1 MQTGLKAKKIQKLY
15 QQEAKQV
22 KKKFRLLALGILALV
37 LLSLLIRTT
46 AIGVV
51 SPIETFIN
59 LKTWV
64 HLRMAEFFNWPYYLK
79 RFSILAELP
88 TYSDSVS
95 RLKITIITFVSGM
108 LLALS
113 GTIFQ
118 SVFRNPIAAP
128 TMLGVSTGVHVPP
141 GSASSHRKTA
151 LNYLVESIINWGVL
165 AIIIIFQPEIRT
177 LLEKMGQ
184 TKMTLKKE
192 ISDDEK
198 ERLMDELVSAITT
211 LSKEQTGALITFER
225 TQSLLDY
232 INTGTRI
239 NADIK
244 SELFLTI
251 FWEGTPLH
259 DGATIIQG
267 DRVVCAAAFYPPTN
281 KELSPKYGAR
291 HRAAIG
297 ISEITDSLT
306 VVVSEETGTISF
318 AMNGELKK
326 IPTKELRASLV
337 NELNWFK
344 SDDEGG
350 QKHES

>member
-1 MQTGLKAKKIQKLY
+1 MWVIDVTLNWSIVINFLRS
-15 QQEAKQV
+15 
-22 KKKFRLLALGILALV
+22 FID
-37 LLSLLIRTT
+37 LI
-46 AIGVV
+46 VV
-51 SPIETFIN
+51 WF
-59 LKTWV
+59 L
-64 HLRMAEFFNWPYYLK
+64 FYYLISMFK
-79 RFSILAELP
+79 ANMRTMQLFKGVLFILIVRVI
-88 TYSDSVS
+88 TSV
-95 RLKITIITFVSGM
+95 LG
-108 LLALS
+108 LS
-113 GTIFQ
+113 T
-118 SVFRNPIAAP
+118 
-128 TMLGVSTGVHVPP
+128 
-141 GSASSHRKTA
+141 
-151 LNYLVESIINWGVL
+151 LNYIAESIVNWGVL
-165 AIIIIFQPEIRT
+165 AMIIIFQPEIRT

-184 TKMTLKKE
+184 TKMTMEKV

-198 ERLMDELVSAITT
+198 ERLMDELVTAIST
-211 LSKEQTGALITFER
+211 LAKEQTGALITFER
-225 TQSLLDY
+225 TQSLSDF
-232 INTGTRI
+232 IKTGTKI

-326 IPTKELRASLV
+326 IPAKELRASLIK
-337 NELNWFK
+337 ELNWFK
-344 SDDEGG
+344 SNDEEET
-350 QKHES
+350 KNESKTSKR